1 MSFLR
6 NAVLALSLAA
16 ASCGTSYVSTKT
28 ADPVLLEGQD
38 VAEVRAAI
46 IRAMKLRKFKPKSE
60 GPGMI
65 VAKLERGDESV
76 EVAIE
81 YSGSQFLIRYLAS
94 EGLETAKVEDELMI
108 ESAYASYTKKLASV
122 IEKEL
127 ARPAAERAEAEA
139 NRREYELMLAR
150 AKAGA
155 DQPAQTT
162 QGGGGDPVGPTVGG
176 ILEQVGSKVGP
187 VQLDGSVRHSEQSL
201 TCCINGAKYNCP
213 GQDAFN
219 ACMTKGP
226 SQCTPAGGC

>member
-1 MSFLR
+1 MSLLR
-6 NAVLALSLAA
+6 NALLVVSLAV

-28 ADPVLLEGQD
+28 TDTILLEGQD

-46 IRAMKLRKFKPKSE
+46 VRAMKLRKFKPQRE
-60 GPGMI
+60 EPGMI
-65 VAKLERGDESV
+65 IAKLERGDERV

-81 YSGSQFLIRYLAS
+81 YSSSQFLIRYLSS
-94 EGLETAKVEDELMI
+94 EGLETAKVEDELLI
-108 ESAYASYTKKLASV
+108 DDAYASYTKKLSVV

-127 ARPAAERAEAEA
+127 KRPAQERAETER

-150 AKAGA
+150 AQAGT
-155 DQPAQTT
+155 DRPAQTD
-162 QGGGGDPVGPTVGG
+162 GGGGEPSGPTVGG
-176 ILEQVGSKVGP
+176 ILEQVGPMVPP
-187 VQLDGSVRHSEQSL
+187 VQLDGSVKHSQQSL

>member
-1 MSFLR
+1 MSLLR
-6 NAVLALSLAA
+6 NAVLALALAA

-46 IRAMKLRKFKPKSE
+46 IRAMKLRKFKAKSE

-81 YSGSQFLIRYLAS
+81 YSSSQFLIRYLAS
-94 EGLETAKVEDELMI
+94 EGLETAKVEGEVMI
-108 ESAYASYTKKLASV
+108 ESAYASYTKKLATV

-127 ARPAAERAEAEA
+127 QRPAAERAEAEA

-150 AKAGA
+150 AQSGA
-155 DQPAQTT
+155 DQQPAQPS
-162 QGGGGDPVGPTVGG
+162 GGGDPVGPTVGG

-201 TCCINGAKYNCP
+201 TCCINGATYTCP